1 MASDD
6 RANGRRAHGAKEWA
20 GMQRSLKRTFDISG
34 AARLTCEPP
43 HLRMVENAH
52 YLPFV
57 HDGPW
62 GVFDAG
68 RRIVEESVDYL
79 GPERRLQH
87 QVTHWPPEL
96 SGPIE
101 EAPEE
106 HYLYLGQLNPHYGHF
121 IVNTLARFWPLLE
134 AGDHPPLLCHSYFGG
149 HELLSSR
156 PFVVDILGRLGLR
169 LADLT
174 VFDRPVRIR
183 RLTVAAPAFQE
194 MASAHPLMAALGDA
208 VGRASLE
215 NVPVDTDARPVYLSK
230 ARLTDYVQRIENED
244 EMADALSR
252 AGVDIVYPET
262 LSFDEQIQ
270 LLARRRTIVASL
282 GSALHTALFAPPG
295 RSMIVLSQ
303 NPQINATYLLVD
315 ALKGNRSRYYHPQDL
330 TYVQAEARRLTY
342 FADPSRTAEELMIRL
357 DHPQVSD
364 GWDDLD
370 ASATWHTSPSIP
382 PLPPRL
388 RRRRMFTLRTR

>member
-1 MASDD
+1 M
-6 RANGRRAHGAKEWA
+6 R
-20 GMQRSLKRTFDISG
+20 RSLKRTFDIWG
-34 AARLTCEPP
+34 EARITCEPP
-43 HLRMVENAH
+43 RLRTVENAH

-62 GVFDAG
+62 GVFDAD

-79 GPERRLQH
+79 GPERRLQY
-87 QVTHWPPEL
+87 QVTDWPPGL

-121 IVNTLARFWPLLE
+121 IVNTLARFWPMLE

-149 HELLSSR
+149 HALLSGRS
-156 PFVVDILGRLGLR
+156 FVVDILDRLGLR

-174 VFDRPVRIR
+174 VFDRPVRVR
-183 RLTVAAPAFQE
+183 RLTVAAPALQE

-208 VGRASLE
+208 VGRASLDG
-215 NVPVDTDARPVYLSK
+215 VPVDTETRPVYLSK
-230 ARLTDYVQRIENED
+230 ARLVDYVQRIENED

-262 LSFDEQIQ
+262 LSFDEQIR
-270 LLARRRTIVASL
+270 LLARRRTIVTSL

-303 NPQINATYLLVD
+303 IPQINATYLLVD

-330 TYVQAEARRLTY
+330 IRVQTENRWLAY
-342 FADPSRTAEELMIRL
+342 FAEPRRMADELMIRL
-357 DHPQVSD
+357 DHPEVSD

-370 ASATWHTSPSIP
+370 ASATWHTSRSIP
-382 PLPPRL
+382 PLPTRL
-388 RRRRMFTLRTR
+388 RRRRMFTRRTG